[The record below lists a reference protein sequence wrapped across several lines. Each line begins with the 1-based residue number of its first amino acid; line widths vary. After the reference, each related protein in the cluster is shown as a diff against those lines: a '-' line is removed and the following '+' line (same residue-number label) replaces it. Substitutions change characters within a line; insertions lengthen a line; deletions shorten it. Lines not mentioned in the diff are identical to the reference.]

1 MEKEI
6 YNTMISYSGLI
17 LGIEALIM
25 MVTLFFIIR
34 LKKQLRKEREE
45 IKQNKEN
52 EKEQEF
58 MKQLS
63 NPWERD

>member
-1 MEKEI
+1 MGKEI

>member
-1 MEKEI
+1 MGKEI

-34 LKKQLRKEREE
+34 LKKQLRREREE
-45 IKQNKEN
+45 IKKHQEN
-52 EKEQEF
+52 AKEQEF

>member
-1 MEKEI
+1 MGKEI

-17 LGIEALIM
+17 LGIEVLIM

-34 LKKQLRKEREE
+34 LKRQLRKEREE

>member
-1 MEKEI
+1 MGKEI

-17 LGIEALIM
+17 LGIEVLIM
-25 MVTLFFIIR
+25 VITLFFIIR
-34 LKKQLRKEREE
+34 IKKELRKEREE
-45 IKQNKEN
+45 IKRHKEK

-63 NPWERD
+63 NLRERD